1 MSFVLLLIGFVI
13 LIFGA
18 DRLVEASAS
27 LARKFKVPDIAIG
40 LTIVAFGTSAPELVV
55 NTFAAING
63 SGDIALGNIVGSNI
77 FNILV
82 ILGLSAMIFPLQV
95 KTKTTWIEIPL
106 TLIAGIV
113 IFLFANDLLIDKQN
127 YSAITRIDGII
138 MLLFFII
145 FTVYTFSLMKQ
156 GDTGEDI
163 PTKNYK
169 MITAVSFIILGIF
182 CLVMGGK
189 LIVDNAVMIAKGFGI
204 SERIIAITI
213 ISAGT
218 SLPELATSLVAAF
231 KKNTDIA
238 VGNIVGSNIFNVFL
252 IGGISST
259 IRDIPLSKGA
269 NLDLALNII
278 ATVLLFIFVFTGKG
292 RRISRIEGGIFF
304 TMYIGYIIYI
314 L

>member
-252 IGGISST
+252 IGGISSI